1 MCYACN
7 NVALAAAEAVIQ
19 MQLRAKKI
27 SFSLIK
33 FKINLIL
40 GTSLLD
46 FDKDI
51 KLSIQSELYNHIH
64 FK

>member
-33 FKINLIL
+33 FKINIL

-51 KLSIQSELYNHIH
+51 KLSIYPI
-64 FK
+64 